1 MAENP
6 FAKIADGPRLVWTGR
21 THCYP
26 LPCAAALGYCE
37 LVPLGVHG
45 PAFAHAANCW
55 GSGGDGEQVAQRSRR
70 VVLLLDPVSDR
81 SRRAVPCH
89 FKRRLSVVVLSIYSA
104 ARNVSRR
111 GVNRCA
117 ATPAGVSR
125 SSPTLTPPIKPRSTR
140 HAAAGLVMELAEVV
154 YRVREVAGL
163 TQAELARKMGTTQS
177 AIAAIESGAR
187 TPAVEL
193 LEDRETRLGALRQ
206 ALIAGESGT

>member
-1 MAENP
+1 M
-6 FAKIADGPRLVWTGR
+6 
-21 THCYP
+21 
-26 LPCAAALGYCE
+26 
-37 LVPLGVHG
+37 
-45 PAFAHAANCW
+45 
-55 GSGGDGEQVAQRSRR
+55 
-70 VVLLLDPVSDR
+70 
-81 SRRAVPCH
+81 
-89 FKRRLSVVVLSIYSA
+89 
-104 ARNVSRR
+104 
-111 GVNRCA
+111 
-117 ATPAGVSR
+117 SR